1 MRARKCWKADERNST
16 DVGGLD
22 CLELDRQRL
31 LRYDNL
37 AVRFGD
43 ISYGKC
49 SNKNMKGGCGGS
61 RRPCVPKSFAS

>member
-43 ISYGKC
+43 
-49 SNKNMKGGCGGS
+49 
-61 RRPCVPKSFAS
+61 AS